1 MSSPPRRTL
10 FKANEFLAVLE
21 TGESHIPYL
30 SPVTLGVILII
41 AGVLLALFV
50 VILSIAKTDNV
61 KARGGAVVIVGPFPI
76 IFGSDRESAKVLLVL
91 SIVLVAA
98 LIVLLLL
105 QGYF

>member
-1 MSSPPRRTL
+1 M
-10 FKANEFLAVLE
+10 
-21 TGESHIPYL
+21 
-30 SPVTLGVILII
+30 ILII

-50 VILSIAKTDNV
+50 AAVSSAKTSNV

-76 IFGSDRESAKVLLVL
+76 IFGSDKESAKVLLVF

>member
-1 MSSPPRRTL
+1 M
-10 FKANEFLAVLE
+10 
-21 TGESHIPYL
+21 
-30 SPVTLGVILII
+30 SPVTLGMILII

-50 VILSIAKTDNV
+50 AILSIAKTDNV

>member
-1 MSSPPRRTL
+1 M
-10 FKANEFLAVLE
+10 
-21 TGESHIPYL
+21 
-30 SPVTLGVILII
+30 ILIT

-50 VILSIAKTDNV
+50 VILSIAKTDKV

-105 QGYF
+105 QGHF

>member
-1 MSSPPRRTL
+1 M
-10 FKANEFLAVLE
+10 
-21 TGESHIPYL
+21 
-30 SPVTLGVILII
+30 ILII

-50 VILSIAKTDNV
+50 AILSIAKADNV

>member
-1 MSSPPRRTL
+1 M
-10 FKANEFLAVLE
+10 
-21 TGESHIPYL
+21 
-30 SPVTLGVILII
+30 ILII

-50 VILSIAKTDNV
+50 AILSIAKTDNV
-61 KARGGAVVIVGPFPI
+61 KARRGAVVIVGPFPI